1 MGIFPTTIVLE
12 MASSTTANSL
22 DLDKKVDV
30 EHAEHSYATSE
41 PSQPNAG
48 SCNTK
53 GKDEAL
59 EILGDSSKPIHI
71 SPEQDRAIL
80 RKIDLWLMPVIVMVY
95 FLQQLDKCVLTPPSQ
110 CHPLTNMHQVF
121 VIVYL
126 SIQYPSGHQY

>member
-1 MGIFPTTIVLE
+1 

-48 SCNTK
+48 SSKTK

-95 FLQQLDKCVLTPPSQ
+95 FLQQLDKCVLTP
-110 CHPLTNMHQVF
+110 HLNAT
-121 VIVYL
+121 L
-126 SIQYPSGHQY
+126 